1 MKIPTNQ
8 LSSVITYFKQ
18 ELNNFYAQNEVQSML
33 FIVLHHFF
41 GLTKNDIILYPTKLF
56 SESELLL
63 VIKTVKALKTQKP
76 LAYILG
82 EWEFY
87 GLNLTINEYVLIP
100 RPETEELVQLIINE
114 ETSTTSILDI
124 GTGSGC
130 IALALKK
137 NLPNTRVLAWDISK
151 KALEIAKENALKN
164 NLIIDFK
171 CVDMLNVDVDLS
183 EKLDIIVSNPP
194 YIEKKEQIKMDKN
207 VLDFEPHLALFVE
220 DNNPLLFYDKISDFA
235 LKNLT
240 ENGKIYFE
248 INEVFG
254 KKVETLLLEKGFCN
268 VKLIKDI
275 NNKDRM
281 IKAVFNTK
289 S

>member
-1 MKIPTNQ
+1 MKIGTNQ
-8 LSSVITYFKQ
+8 LKAVISYFRN
-18 ELNNFYAQNEVQSML
+18 ELISFYSANEVESML

-41 GLTKNDIILYPTKLF
+41 RLTKNDIILYPTKLF

-63 VIKTVKALKTQKP
+63 VMKTVKALKTQKP

-87 GLNLTINEYVLIP
+87 GLNLTVNEHVLIP

-114 ETSTTSILDI
+114 KTSATSILDI

-137 NLPNTRVLAWDISK
+137 NLPNARVLAWDISK

-171 CVDMLNVDVDLS
+171 CVDVLNVDVDLS
-183 EKLDIIVSNPP
+183 EKLDVIVSNPP
-194 YIEKKEQIKMDKN
+194 YIEKREQIKMDKN

-235 LKNLT
+235 LKKLT
-240 ENGKIYFE
+240 ENGKLYFE
-248 INEVFG
+248 INEAFG

>member
-18 ELNNFYAQNEVQSML
+18 ELNNFYAQNEVRSML

-87 GLNLTINEYVLIP
+87 GLNLTINEHVLIP

-114 ETSTTSILDI
+114 KTSATSILDI

-137 NLPNTRVLAWDISK
+137 NLPNARVLAWDISK

-171 CVDMLNVDVDLS
+171 CVDVLNVNVDLS
-183 EKLDIIVSNPP
+183 EKLDVIVSNPP

-248 INEVFG
+248 INEAFG

-281 IKAVFNTK
+281 VKAVFNTK
-289 S
+289 P